1 MNRKKLKAG
10 VAVAVIVLSVAASFV
25 NPSIGIAM
33 RQLAAGLT
41 AADTVIDQLQESA
54 S

>member
-10 VAVAVIVLSVAASFV
+10 IAIAVIVLSVAASFV
-25 NPSIGIAM
+25 NPSIGIAL
-33 RQLAAGLT
+33 RQVAAGLT
-41 AADTVIDQLQESA
+41 ATNGVIDQLPDSA